1 MVFGGYVCECEKCF
15 VKQSFRR
22 EKGAVIYV
30 RDVENNARGR
40 RQPKV
45 NLLCTLQQNKTSV
58 CLNGLPLSFR
68 SSDSN
73 SFRVGTSSWTIIEKI
88 SGSVL
93 LNF

>member
-1 MVFGGYVCECEKCF
+1 MVFEGYVCECEKSF

-22 EKGAVIYV
+22 EKGTVIYV

-58 CLNGLPLSFR
+58 
-68 SSDSN
+68 
-73 SFRVGTSSWTIIEKI
+73 
-88 SGSVL
+88 
-93 LNF
+93 